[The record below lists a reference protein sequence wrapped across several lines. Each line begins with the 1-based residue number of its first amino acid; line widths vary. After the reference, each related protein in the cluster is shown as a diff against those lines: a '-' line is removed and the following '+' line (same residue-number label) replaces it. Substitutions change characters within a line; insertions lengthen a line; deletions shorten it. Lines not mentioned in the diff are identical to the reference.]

1 MHVKE
6 KESLSVNPKGREGEE
21 LGNETAK
28 EQLRQVM
35 KTVLLYVSPV
45 MTYVL
50 VQECGKK
57 KKNNEKKQPNSDDQI
72 SPLKFHI
79 C

>member
-1 MHVKE
+1 
-6 KESLSVNPKGREGEE
+6 
-21 LGNETAK
+21 
-28 EQLRQVM
+28 M
-35 KTVLLYVSPV
+35 KTVLLYVSSV

-57 KKNNEKKQPNSDDQI
+57 NNEKKQPNSDEQI
-72 SPLKFHI
+72 SPLKFLL

>member
-1 MHVKE
+1 
-6 KESLSVNPKGREGEE
+6 
-21 LGNETAK
+21 
-28 EQLRQVM
+28 M
-35 KTVLLYVSPV
+35 KTVLLYVSSV

-57 KKNNEKKQPNSDDQI
+57 KKAINEKKQPNSDEQI
-72 SPLKFHI
+72 SPLKFLI